1 MGTPFKMKG
10 SPMARNFNT
19 EANSPVKQAGLVRI
33 AAKGAKKVYKAAKN
47 AYSKYGKGKP
57 NSVSTEVSPSGS
69 KTKTTKTYKNRTDRT
84 FYNADG
90 TVKST
95 SSIKN

>member
-10 SPMARNFNT
+10 SPMARNFNIGA
-19 EANSPVKQAGLVRI
+19 ESPVKQAGLVKLAI
-33 AAKGAKKVYKAAKN
+33 KTGKKVYKGVKN
-47 AYSKYGKGKP
+47 AYSKYRKGKP